1 MMSDPTKQIQT
12 PPDLA
17 NQLFDAFAL
26 QYQNDPR
33 EAARQVI
40 IFLTKTLVYSI
51 GATAGDEAARKALLK
66 SVGES
71 IIVAPPLLAGKP

>member
-1 MMSDPTKQIQT
+1 MSDPIKQIQT

-17 NQLFDAFAL
+17 NKLFDAFAV
-26 QYQNDPR
+26 QCMNDPR

-40 IFLTKTLVYSI
+40 NFLKEALVYSI
-51 GATAGDEAARKALLK
+51 VVTSTDENAGMALLK

-71 IIVAPPLLAGKP
+71 ISNPQLPPPPGKP